1 MKFEYDVIIVGGGPA
16 GSTAGYLLSRN
27 SLDVLI
33 IDKFKFPREKLCGG
47 LLSNMAVKTLK
58 EIYDEDL
65 SSLKGKN
72 IINYETDKYKI
83 YYGKK
88 FMGEYFSKCGFNFV
102 ERKVFDNYLLQK
114 AKEAGAKI
122 LEGEKVLSIDFF
134 KNEIKTSS
142 GKFFK
147 GKYIIGA
154 DGVNSIV
161 RRNFPKK
168 YFNPINW
175 KFNLAIAYETFID
188 RKILKRDI
196 KDITAFF
203 KFLNYGYAWIFP
215 NKEKILAGAG
225 GLIRKNKNNFSKCF
239 NFLFEYLDLKKED
252 LKELKIK
259 KHLVPF
265 GNFLIHPFFNNTFL
279 IGDAAGFVN
288 PLSGDGIYF
297 ALKSAN
303 IVADF
308 IIKNLKGEKKNLE
321 NIYKKRYFKNL
332 YLELSYFK
340 ILRNFFY
347 PLVKYFPF
355 FPFNIILKIITKGC
369 N

>member
-1 MKFEYDVIIVGGGPA
+1 MKFEYDVIIVGGGPS
-16 GSTAGYLLSRN
+16 GSTAGYILSSD

-47 LLSNMAVKTLK
+47 LLSKKAVKIFKKIYKEDVNYLK
-58 EIYDEDL
+58 E
-65 SSLKGKN
+65 KN
-72 IINYETDKYKI
+72 IINFETNKYKI
-83 YYGKK
+83 FYGKK
-88 FMGEYFSKCGFNFV
+88 FIGNFISKNGFNFV
-102 ERKVFDNYLLQK
+102 ERTTFDYYLLQK

-142 GKFFK
+142 GKIFK
-147 GKYIIGA
+147 GKFIIGA
-154 DGVNSIV
+154 DGVNSII
-161 RRNFPKK
+161 RRNFPEKYYNQKK
-168 YFNPINW
+168 W
-175 KFNLAIAYETFID
+175 KFNLAIGYEAFID

-196 KDITAFF
+196 KEIIVFF
-203 KFLNYGYAWIFP
+203 KLIDYGYAWIFP
-215 NKEKILAGAG
+215 NREKVLAGAG

-239 NFLFEYLDLKKED
+239 EFLFEYLNLKKED

-265 GNFLIHPFFNNTFL
+265 GNFIIHPFFNNTFL

-347 PLVKYFPF
+347 PLVKYFLF